1 MDIDNKYIV
10 ATQCFT
16 YNHSQYIEDSLKG
29 FAIQETSFPVVYII
43 VDDASTDGEQEVL
56 RKWVAN
62 SLYYEKGVEKW
73 KKMSYGYMTFAP
85 LKGNINSL
93 FLILLL
99 SENHYQTG
107 RNKQKLEYISEWLDN
122 AKYHAI
128 CEGDDYWIDPLKLQ
142 KQVDFLE
149 SNPDFGLVYTN
160 HYNRT
165 GDIITTFKE
174 KGYTSFDELL
184 VSSGIGTLTSC
195 YKAVLFNQYLKDVHP
210 ENKNWLMGDAP
221 LWKYVA
227 FHSKIK
233 FLPDYTS
240 VYRILE
246 NSASHSNDTDKQ
258 IAFVNSGYD
267 IQKFFIDKYVLDEKK
282 RNYYYQIIL
291 EKKVVRSFN
300 IFYAK
305 RDLEIVRKYMKE
317 KWKFLR
323 CRNWFVLRIKEMI
336 LWLGI
341 KRRHYKSKK

>member
-1 MDIDNKYIV
+1 MKEDSKPLIV
-10 ATQCFT
+10 TIQCFT
-16 YNHSQYIEDSLKG
+16 YNHENYIRQCLDG
-29 FAIQETSFPVVYII
+29 FVMQKTNFRFEAIVH
-43 VDDASTDGEQEVL
+43 DDASTDGTADIVREYADKYPDIIKPIIETENQYS
-56 RKWVAN
+56 KHDD
-62 SLYYEKGVEKW
+62 SLSRIMDEHTHG
-73 KKMSYGYMTFAP
+73 
-85 LKGNINSL
+85 
-93 FLILLL
+93 
-99 SENHYQTG
+99 
-107 RNKQKLEYISEWLDN
+107 
-122 AKYHAI
+122 KYVAI

-165 GDIITTFKE
+165 GDKITIFKE

-282 RNYYYQIIL
+282 RIYYYQIIL

-305 RDLEIVRKYMKE
+305 SDLEIVRKYMKE

-341 KRRHYKSKK
+341 KR